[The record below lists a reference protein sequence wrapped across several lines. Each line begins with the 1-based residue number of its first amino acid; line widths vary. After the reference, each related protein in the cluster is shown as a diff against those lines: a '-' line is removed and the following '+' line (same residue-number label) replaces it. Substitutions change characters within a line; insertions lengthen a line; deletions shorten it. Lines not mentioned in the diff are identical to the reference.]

1 MDFDFAR
8 DIAGKILSLLK
19 LSSLFN
25 FETSISGEKMNV
37 LKTVFLM
44 TVMMILFLLVGYY
57 LGGST
62 GMTIAFVFALLMN
75 FGSYWF
81 SDKVVLSMYKAKEV
95 TVDTAPKFYALIEQ
109 LAVSAKLPMPKV
121 YIINDPT
128 PNAFATGRSPEHAA
142 VAATTGILKDLS
154 NEELAGVI
162 SHELAHIKHRDML
175 TGTIAAT
182 LVGTITF
189 VAQMAGWA
197 LMFGRGRDD
206 DDGGI
211 SALLLLILAPIAATL
226 LQLAISRSREYS
238 ADAGGAEISG
248 NPLGLAS
255 ALRKISA
262 GNEIKQLNNS
272 TPATAHMF
280 IISPLHGGGVMKLF
294 STHPPIEERIKR
306 LEKLAAENLR

>member
-1 MDFDFAR
+1 
-8 DIAGKILSLLK
+8 
-19 LSSLFN
+19 
-25 FETSISGEKMNV
+25 MNT

-62 GMTIAFVFALLMN
+62 GMTIAFVFALMMN

-95 TVDTAPKFYALIEQ
+95 TEETAPKFYILVQQ
-109 LAVSAKLPMPKV
+109 LAASANLPMPKV

-142 VAATTGILKDLS
+142 VAATTGILKGLS

-162 SHELAHIKHRDML
+162 SHELAHVKHRDML

-197 LMFGRGRDD
+197 MMIGRSRDD

-211 SALLLLILAPIAATL
+211 SGLLLLILAPIAATL
-226 LQLAISRSREYS
+226 LQLAVSRSREFA

-262 GNEIKQLNNS
+262 GNEVKALNNAG
-272 TPATAHMF
+272 PATAHMF
-280 IISPLHGGGVMKLF
+280 IINPLHGGGVMKLF

-306 LEKLAAENLR
+306 LERLSAEKMQKVY

>member
-1 MDFDFAR
+1 
-8 DIAGKILSLLK
+8 
-19 LSSLFN
+19 
-25 FETSISGEKMNV
+25 MNT

-62 GMTIAFVFALLMN
+62 GMTIAFVFALMMN

-81 SDKVVLSMYKAKEV
+81 SDRVVLSMYRAKEV
-95 TVDTAPKFYALIEQ
+95 TKETAPKFYTMVEQ
-109 LAVSAKLPMPKV
+109 LASNANLPMPKV

-128 PNAFATGRSPEHAA
+128 PNAFATGRNPEHAA

-162 SHELAHIKHRDML
+162 SHELAHVKHRDML
-175 TGTIAAT
+175 TGTVAAT

-189 VAQMAGWA
+189 IAQMAGWA

-206 DDGGI
+206 DDGGL
-211 SALLLLILAPIAATL
+211 SALLLLILAPVAATL
-226 LQLAISRSREYS
+226 LQLAISRSREFA

-262 GNEIKQLNNS
+262 GNEVKPLNNAG
-272 TPATAHMF
+272 PATAHMF
-280 IISPLHGGGVMKLF
+280 IINPLRGGGVMKLF
-294 STHPPIEERIKR
+294 STHPPIGERITR
-306 LEKLAAENLR
+306 LEKIAAERL